1 MLYTGDFVLCY
12 YVRFLQIRSQ
22 LNNETIQQANG
33 LPLRL
38 TSLQITY

>member
-12 YVRFLQIRSQ
+12 YVHFSQIRSQ

-33 LPLRL
+33 LPLWL